1 MIDIETQKETLTK
14 AAKVVTDGTVAA
26 GTKAKDYSAA
36 TAKTVTDGTVAAGTK
51 AKDYS
56 TATVKNVADNQL
68 VVRFIE
74 LGSSATSTA
83 AAVAKDVF
91 EKAQAATGKGVEKV
105 AEWPLGEKNVGEMA
119 QSTVDTVQ
127 EKIDVDQIQDQVSKL
142 RDQIEGVLGTWKE
155 SFRPASPSKD
165 TSKVAGKPATKTVK
179 TKKAAPK
186 TQKATKAK
194 APTVKK
200 ATTTKA
206 KSTKKTTTAKATT
219 TNKATPRTEKVTAA
233 KK

>member
-26 GTKAKDYSAA
+26 GTKAKDYS
-36 TAKTVTDGTVAAGTK
+36 
-51 AKDYS
+51 
-56 TATVKNVADNQL
+56 TATVKNVADNKL

-74 LGSSATSTA
+74 LGGSATSNA

-91 EKAQAATGKGVEKV
+91 EKAQTATGKGVEKV

-155 SFRPASPSKD
+155 SFRPVSPSKD
-165 TSKVAGKPATKTVK
+165 TTDVAKPVTKTVK
-179 TKKAAPK
+179 TAPKTVKTTKKAATTK
-186 TQKATKAK
+186 KVTSAKATSAK
-194 APTVKK
+194 ATTAKPKSTKK
-200 ATTTKA
+200 ATTTK
-206 KSTKKTTTAKATT
+206 KAT
-219 TNKATPRTEKVTAA
+219 AS